1 MVDFIIAM
9 AAILLLLGGWILVQQ
24 KSREFARR
32 HPEYGP
38 AREEGGGCGT
48 SCLCSK
54 GGSCSKRTPAQ
65 NQQQHEFSHY
75 PEDRH
80 S

>member
-9 AAILLLLGGWILVQQ
+9 SAILLLLGGWILVQQ
-24 KSREFARR
+24 KSRDFARR
-32 HPEYGP
+32 HPEFGP

-48 SCLCSK
+48 SCMCSA
-54 GGSCSKRTPAQ
+54 GGSCRKGKEE
-65 NQQQHEFSHY
+65 QHEEQPFIRHNL
-75 PEDRH
+75 EDRR